1 MLNFRKETEL
11 AIHLLKY
18 LSTHQNSPVSLKE
31 ISDELGISFLFLQK
45 IARKL
50 RAAKFIKST
59 QGVKGGYVL
68 MVEENKLTLAKI
80 VKIMEDDCVLLGCMK
95 TKACQNYKKCSTRLG
110 LSKLNKK
117 IIDLMAE
124 VKLKNL

>member
-18 LSTHQNSPVSLKE
+18 LATHQNTPVSLKE

-50 RAAKFIKST
+50 RFAKLIKST

-80 VKIMEDDCVLLGCMK
+80 AKVMEDDCVLLGCMRIK
-95 TKACQNYKKCSTRLG
+95 TCQNYKKCSTRLG